1 MGEKLVPTTI
11 VELSLYSTN
20 IDQIPSMVITLIVGN
35 SVKGIVTLYQLNY
48 NHWWMYKMVY
58 NNTTWRRSN
67 VVPREIY
74 VTDYPFCQ

>member
-48 NHWWMYKMVY
+48 NH
-58 NNTTWRRSN
+58 
-67 VVPREIY
+67 
-74 VTDYPFCQ
+74 